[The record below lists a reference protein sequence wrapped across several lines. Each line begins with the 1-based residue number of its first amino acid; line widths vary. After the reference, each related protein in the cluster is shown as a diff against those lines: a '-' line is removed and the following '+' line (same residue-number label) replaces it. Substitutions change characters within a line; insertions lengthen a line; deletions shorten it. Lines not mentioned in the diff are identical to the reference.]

1 LCPELTFVQTLKS
14 FAANPA
20 RGDNPIPDRRRTPA
34 TSEQDRN
41 DGMDPTEKPRA
52 GKSFLDN
59 WVEPALPPP
68 APSFTDYPNL
78 HIERY
83 GVLET
88 MAPLGTM
95 PSSKV
100 KRMAK
105 TEPPRKSLVTKK
117 AEDSDASTPAHT
129 PREMV
134 TPEPQVNAIRRR
146 SDSRNVDEAEW
157 NPNPKTPTA
166 QTSARKSPA
175 KTGPSVDGNSRLSQ
189 SPYVAKEDRA
199 LASTDRA
206 VQFAVEDA
214 ILNHRWPT
222 AYALRTLYND
232 HKINPRIRRLFMSI
246 FTSQAT
252 PEEQKEFQSL
262 MTYKKKEGAKDFKA
276 QRYFDE
282 HDNVYA
288 PANLFQASWSLSAA
302 SKTASAEATSRASTS
317 PHKETAHVSKK
328 AKVNHVRHSSSHHHP
343 NHIHLT
349 ITSDKAAEMNG
360 HAKSKIQHEH
370 QVQNGAVSVSVSA
383 PVTTRSRSLSSSS
396 SLSSLDEAILGG
408 ITGAGAFVAPSA
420 TDQGGITE
428 TKRVHAEELSTR
440 EEPTL
445 EPTLQPTLSAEKA
458 ARNQSKHHQ
467 PITRH
472 KAHVHKLHTFTAVN
486 STSSSNTPSAT
497 SSTNIHQNGDSV
509 MRSHS
514 VETYTLPPAL
524 PTLPPQLTLS
534 RSHKKGAAAA
544 LRRLTSITP
553 RDEEIIRRK
562 KEAKFKTDTTIAP
575 KQSFVRTPVQV
586 PEPESESEAG
596 DTIAVA
602 AQPPVRQVLRFR
614 RRGGDDESDN
624 YSSPTRLSFQP
635 DLAPGSSRNSR
646 ANTPNASTRPSRKA
660 KNSGPRMKSS

>member
-1 LCPELTFVQTLKS
+1 
-14 FAANPA
+14 
-20 RGDNPIPDRRRTPA
+20 
-34 TSEQDRN
+34 
-41 DGMDPTEKPRA
+41 
-52 GKSFLDN
+52 
-59 WVEPALPPP
+59 
-68 APSFTDYPNL
+68 
-78 HIERY
+78 
-83 GVLET
+83 
-88 MAPLGTM
+88 
-95 PSSKV
+95 
-100 KRMAK
+100 
-105 TEPPRKSLVTKK
+105 
-117 AEDSDASTPAHT
+117 
-129 PREMV
+129 
-134 TPEPQVNAIRRR
+134 
-146 SDSRNVDEAEW
+146 
-157 NPNPKTPTA
+157 
-166 QTSARKSPA
+166 
-175 KTGPSVDGNSRLSQ
+175 
-189 SPYVAKEDRA
+189 
-199 LASTDRA
+199 
-206 VQFAVEDA
+206 
-214 ILNHRWPT
+214 
-222 AYALRTLYND
+222 
-232 HKINPRIRRLFMSI
+232 MSI

-302 SKTASAEATSRASTS
+302 SKRASAEATSRASTS
-317 PHKETAHVSKK
+317 PHKEAAHVSKK
-328 AKVNHVRHSSSHHHP
+328 AKVNHVRHSSGHHHS

-349 ITSDKAAEMNG
+349 ISSDKPAEMNG
-360 HAKSKIQHEH
+360 HAKSKIQQEH
-370 QVQNGAVSVSVSA
+370 QIQNGAVSVPA
-383 PVTTRSRSLSSSS
+383 PVVTTRSRSVSSSS
-396 SLSSLDEAILGG
+396 SLSSLDEALLEDER
-408 ITGAGAFVAPSA
+408 AFAA
-420 TDQGGITE
+420 QREITE
-428 TKRVHAEELSTR
+428 AKRVRAEELSTR

-445 EPTLQPTLSAEKA
+445 EPTLSAEKA
-458 ARNQSKHHQ
+458 ARNQSKRHQ

-472 KAHVHKLHTFTAVN
+472 KAHVHKVHTFTAVN

-497 SSTNIHQNGDSV
+497 SSTTNIQQNGDV

-524 PTLPPQLTLS
+524 PTLPPQLVLS

-562 KEAKFKTDTTIAP
+562 KEAKIKTDTTIAP
-575 KQSFVRTPVQV
+575 KPSFVRTSVQV

-614 RRGGDDESDN
+614 RRGGGDESDN
-624 YSSPTRLSFQP
+624 FSSPTRLSFQP